1 MKPARGLFTPKARAR
16 HRNVD
21 RDDGDIR
28 LVQFVHDDSP
38 ELGVRLKLNDKIDV
52 TNDKAFSL
60 GKRRRT
66 VQAVVGHD
74 NLDARRFSVF
84 KDTSL
89 NQCAERMSRCKMAN
103 PITYFSPF
111 LGGVTSIAALTIAIR
126 FSAVN
131 IEPSCVAGSK
141 P

>member
-52 TNDKAFSL
+52 TNDKAFS
-60 GKRRRT
+60 
-66 VQAVVGHD
+66 VG
-74 NLDARRFSVF
+74 

-89 NQCAERMSRCKMAN
+89 NQCAERMSRCKLAN

>member
-52 TNDKAFSL
+52 TAPFPTADLRVSLLNFSL
-60 GKRRRT
+60 SPTKKVSGS
-66 VQAVVGHD
+66 
-74 NLDARRFSVF
+74 AR
-84 KDTSL
+84 
-89 NQCAERMSRCKMAN
+89 
-103 PITYFSPF
+103 
-111 LGGVTSIAALTIAIR
+111 G
-126 FSAVN
+126 
-131 IEPSCVAGSK
+131 
-141 P
+141 